1 VDPSPV
7 APLLKVRELSV
18 SYKQHKAISAFQLDL
33 APKSCTAIVGYSG
46 SGKSTIL
53 KSMVGL
59 VKAQAGEAWLDGD
72 HFLGAGAVTVHPWS
86 LRRQLTLVTQQS
98 GLQPNKTVLGNIVL
112 AAMVVMG
119 ITREEAAHRAQEV
132 TAKLGLA
139 EKLGSY
145 PGELSGGQLQR
156 AHLAKALVLEPRV
169 FLLDEITSNV
179 DPRTSEAIG
188 QALQDLHAS
197 RGTSM
202 LFISH
207 DFSAVRNLA
216 DRVIFLHEGRNF
228 EEVSGQSFPEGFK
241 TAEALAFTT
250 NPRKRVDL

>member
-1 VDPSPV
+1 MDPSPV
-7 APLLKVRELSV
+7 APSLKVRELGV
-18 SYKQHKAISAFQLDL
+18 SYNERKIISAFQLDL
-33 APKSCTAIVGYSG
+33 APRSCTAIVGYSG

-53 KSMVGL
+53 KSLAGL
-59 VKAQAGEAWLDGD
+59 VKAEAGEAWLDGE
-72 HFLGAGAVTVHPWS
+72 HFLEAGGLTVHPWS
-86 LRRQLTLVTQQS
+86 LRRQLTLVTQQC
-98 GLQPNKTVLGNIVL
+98 GLQPHKTVMDNIVL
-112 AAMVVMG
+112 AAIVVMG
-119 ITREEAAHRAQEV
+119 IAKQEAVDRAHEV
-132 TAKLGLA
+132 TGKLGLV

-156 AHLAKALVLEPRV
+156 AHLAKALVLEPNV

-188 QALQDLHAS
+188 QTLQDLHSS
-197 RGTSM
+197 RGTSI

-228 EEVSGQSFPEGFK
+228 EEVSVRSFPEGFK
-241 TAEALAFTT
+241 TAEALTFTT
-250 NPRKRVDL
+250 NTRKRVDP